1 MIVRRGVLKPLGTK
15 LVAIGVVDAIEALKG
30 APTNAND
37 VELEATLQEL
47 ALNLRGDA
55 VETNMALG
63 EDGAC
68 GHGGHLDGF
77 SKVDVFEGLESR

>member
-1 MIVRRGVLKPLGTK
+1 MH
-15 LVAIGVVDAIEALKG
+15 
-30 APTNAND
+30 TNAYH

-63 EDGAC
+63 ENDCLGHCHC
-68 GHGGHLDGF
+68 GCIGGN
-77 SKVDVFEGLESR
+77 